1 LGAAILFLSGVFI
14 MADWS
19 DADIKT
25 VKSMWQRGATA
36 TEIAAALGPGV
47 TRGAVLGKV
56 HRLGLKRAEEAKA
69 RPRATAAAARPG
81 QAKNGAKPILKAVAG
96 VRAAA
101 PPQREPEP
109 AGPRPIWA
117 LGQCQCR
124 WPIGN
129 LLDPPGLF
137 CGAVTVDGSSWC
149 EAHARLVYTGTMRP
163 RPETAPVP
171 AARLAAFGGR
181 SRF

>member
-1 LGAAILFLSGVFI
+1 

-19 DADIKT
+19 GADVKT

-47 TRGAVLGKV
+47 TRGAVLGKI
-56 HRLGLKRAEEAKA
+56 HRLGLKRAEDAPKA
-69 RPRATAAAARPG
+69 RPPAAKKEGPKPTLKGVAGIRVAAAAREE
-81 QAKNGAKPILKAVAG
+81 QT
-96 VRAAA
+96 
-101 PPQREPEP
+101 
-109 AGPRPIWA
+109 GPRPIWA
-117 LGQCQCR
+117 LGPGQCR

-137 CGAVTVDGSSWC
+137 CGEATGDGSSWC
-149 EAHARLVYTGTMRP
+149 AAHAAMVYTGSMRP
-163 RPETAPVP
+163 RPESATAPRI
-171 AARLAAFGGR
+171 AAAGGR

>member
-1 LGAAILFLSGVFI
+1 

-36 TEIAAALGPGV
+36 TAIAAALGPGI
-47 TRGAVLGKV
+47 TRGAVLGKI
-56 HRLGLKRAEEAKA
+56 HRLGLKRAEDAEPKA
-69 RPRATAAAARPG
+69 RLRAGAAPARPA
-81 QAKNGAKPILKAVAG
+81 QAKNGVKPALKALAG
-96 VRAAA
+96 ARAAE
-101 PPQREPEP
+101 PVRREPEP
-109 AGPRPIWA
+109 SGPRPIWA

-137 CGAVTVDGSSWC
+137 CGAATADGSSWC
-149 EAHARLVYTGTMRP
+149 SVHERLVYTGTARP
-163 RPETAPVP
+163 RPEAAPAP
-171 AARLAAFGGR
+171 RLAALGGR